1 VSEPNRNR
9 KKQDPAWLALKRCV
23 LALEACPP
31 EMVRA
36 KPGVADC
43 GMSEPTKDADRAA
56 AARWI
61 RENAPM
67 LCFEDGSI
75 GEGDLDSLEALLAQ
89 AREEGRIAGEKA
101 MRERAAEAV
110 YPTCAR
116 ALRGER

>member
-1 VSEPNRNR
+1 
-9 KKQDPAWLALKRCV
+9 
-23 LALEACPP
+23 
-31 EMVRA
+31 
-36 KPGVADC
+36 
-43 GMSEPTKDADRAA
+43 
-56 AARWI
+56 
-61 RENAPM
+61 M